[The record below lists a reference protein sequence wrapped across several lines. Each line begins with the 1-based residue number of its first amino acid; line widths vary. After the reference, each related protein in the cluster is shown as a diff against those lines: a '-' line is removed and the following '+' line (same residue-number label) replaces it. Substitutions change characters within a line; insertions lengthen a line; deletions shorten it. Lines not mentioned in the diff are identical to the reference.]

1 MAVQRTELPP
11 PGPEPALLRP
21 VRQPRSGQWQ
31 PPTPELTAKLSRLPV
46 VIATV
51 TALAWLINVPHQ
63 EALNVYLSVVWSL
76 YVPIALIGIIG
87 ALRSRRIEASR
98 FVGTVD
104 AKVVFVLPTV
114 ARPDTVPALLRVVR
128 SVLTHAP
135 RHLRDYVVHVVVDEG
150 SEGLA
155 EIEEL
160 LGLHRE
166 VEILVV
172 PCTYV
177 TPKRAKHK
185 GRANHY
191 ALEYRRRRGLARDD
205 VYAYHLDDDTGIGP
219 DTAASI
225 AEFIAND
232 DGTYDLAQGVLTFP
246 HQLAASR
253 LAVLADSIRPV
264 DDLTRFQFFTGVLGM
279 PLGGLHG
286 EHLLVRASVE
296 DRVGWDFGPT
306 KVEDAYFGLRFATGG
321 FGRSTFLNSFSYGAS
336 PQSVGDLVKQRRR
349 WAGGLV
355 SLLFD
360 RSVPALRKLPLGY
373 AVAVWTTGLLQH
385 ISLVLLVA
393 LLTGTPGTSPVTT
406 WLVPVWS
413 LGLGYLIWSYLEGL
427 RVNLQA
433 SGRSDRYLPYAL
445 LVVPGVFVFAL
456 VEAWAA
462 FLGVKDAITGNND
475 FTVISKLR

>member
-1 MAVQRTELPP
+1 MVMQRALPA
-11 PGPEPALLRP
+11 PGLDPALLRP
-21 VRQPRSGQWQ
+21 VEDIQTGHWQ
-31 PPTPELTAKLSRLPV
+31 PTTPELTAELGRLPV
-46 VIATV
+46 VVAIV

-63 EALNVYLSVVWSL
+63 EVLNVYLSVVWSL
-76 YVPIALIGIIG
+76 YVPIALIGVVG
-87 ALRSRRIEASR
+87 ALRSRTVEAST
-98 FVGTVD
+98 FTGTVD
-104 AKVVFVLPTV
+104 AKVVFVLPTI
-114 ARPDTVPALLRVVR
+114 ARHDTVPALLRVVQ
-128 SVLTHAP
+128 SVLTYAP
-135 RHLRDYVVHVVVDEG
+135 RHLRDFAVHVVVDEG
-150 SEGLA
+150 SEGLT

-160 LGLHRE
+160 LGFRRE
-166 VEILVV
+166 VEVIVV

-205 VYAYHLDDDTGIGP
+205 VYLYHLDDDTGIGP

-225 AEFIAND
+225 AEFIASD

-246 HQLAASR
+246 HPLAASR
-253 LAVLADSIRPV
+253 FAVLADSIRPV
-264 DDLTRFQFFTGVLGM
+264 DDLTRFQFFTGRLSM

-286 EHLLVRASVE
+286 EHLLVRSSVE

-306 KVEDAYFGLRFATGG
+306 KVEDAYFGLRFAAGG
-321 FGRSTFLNSFSYGAS
+321 YGRSTFLNSFSYGAS
-336 PQSVGDLVKQRRR
+336 PETVGDLVKQRRR

-360 RSVPALRKLPLGY
+360 RSVPLLRKLPLGY

-385 ISLVLLVA
+385 ISLVLVVA
-393 LLTGTPGTSPVTT
+393 LLTGTPGTSPVTA

-433 SGRSDRYLPYAL
+433 SGQSDRYLPYAL
-445 LVVPGVFVFAL
+445 LVVPGVFAFAL

-462 FLGVKDAITGNND
+462 FLGVKDVITGNND